1 MIKNLIAKHI
11 QNLKIED
18 IYDFASKNNV
28 ILTSNEANTIYT
40 YIKKYW
46 KELIFEDHNIIL
58 NKIKD
63 SIEPSTYNKIN
74 ELIIFYKNKYK
85 HYL

>member
-11 QNLKIED
+11 QNLTTED
-18 IYDFASKNNV
+18 IYDFALKNDVSLN
-28 ILTSNEANTIYT
+28 SSEADIIYT

-46 KELIFEDHNIIL
+46 EQLIFHDHNIIL
-58 NKIKD
+58 DKVKD
-63 SIEPSTYNKIN
+63 SLEPSTYKKIN

-85 HYL
+85 NYL

>member
-1 MIKNLIAKHI
+1 MIKNLILKHV

-18 IYDFASKNNV
+18 IYDFASKNG
-28 ILTSNEANTIYT
+28 ISLTSNEADIIYT

-46 KELIFEDHNIIL
+46 KELIFDNHNIIL
-58 NKIKD
+58 NKVKD
-63 SIEPSTYNKIN
+63 SLEPSTYNKIN

-85 HYL
+85 NYL